1 MTENAKFKIA
11 NEFCH
16 LETTPAV
23 GSTQL
28 KLTKFAI
35 SPLMILCSKDLH
47 KMSMKKRSVVIQG
60 SPGHGLEIQSSSTA
74 NGRVY
79 IQL

>member
-1 MTENAKFKIA
+1 VTENAKFKIA
-11 NEFCH
+11 DEFCH

-35 SPLMILCSKDLH
+35 SPLIILWK
-47 KMSMKKRSVVIQG
+47 
-60 SPGHGLEIQSSSTA
+60 STKI
-74 NGRVY
+74 VD
-79 IQL
+79 IL